1 MDTVASAAGLGGA
14 GANAR
19 LVGNRKDRTVRLRNL
34 LVAVT
39 AATIVVAITG
49 CSSPGI
55 HSGAGSLG
63 AAPQLPS
70 AGSGSGAGSGSAQLG
85 QDDGY
90 IPTGETVALT
100 DDVPAVTRLDHRLLE
115 ALDRA
120 ATAAADRDV
129 TFTLTDG
136 WRSERYQQSLFDDAV
151 QKYGSEEE
159 ASKWVKRGD
168 ESKHVRGEAVDIATA
183 DAMDWLTRFGGE
195 YGLCQVYANEAW
207 HFELTADSD
216 GVCPAQLPDGTAG

>member
-1 MDTVASAAGLGGA
+1 M
-14 GANAR
+14 
-19 LVGNRKDRTVRLRNL
+19 RLRNL
-34 LVAVT
+34 LVAAT
-39 AATIVVAITG
+39 AATIVVAIAG

-55 HSGAGSLG
+55 HAGAGSLG
-63 AAPQLPS
+63 AAPLLPS
-70 AGSGSGAGSGSAQLG
+70 AGSGSGSGSAQLG
-85 QDDGY
+85 RDDGY

-100 DDVPAVTRLDHRLLE
+100 DDVPAVTRLDPRLLD

-120 ATAAADRDV
+120 AAAAADRDV
-129 TFTLTDG
+129 IFTLTDG

-151 QKYGSEEE
+151 QKYGSEDE

-183 DAMDWLTRFGGE
+183 DAMDWLSRFGGE

-207 HFELTADSD
+207 HFELTADGD